1 MRPDVPPVE
10 NECVEHLGDW
20 IRCEGWHTDAPSAI
34 TVNVTGTIHDCTRE
48 CLGRADCVAVT
59 HWSWLH
65 TPDLGCVLYQGQCN
79 APGPAVWT
87 QEDGEREYR
96 RRA

>member
-34 TVNVTGTIHDCTRE
+34 TVNVTGTIDDCTRE
-48 CLGRADCVAVT
+48 CLGIASLSPTGPGC
-59 HWSWLH
+59 
-65 TPDLGCVLYQGQCN
+65 TPPTSAAYCTKVN
-79 APGPAVWT
+79 AT
-87 QEDGEREYR
+87 
-96 RRA
+96 RRARPSGPKKTVSASIERRA